1 MVGKFFMVVHII
13 TLSEVR
19 HVEHIV
25 KVTRRGQTTI
35 PAELREKFG
44 IKEGDELIV
53 EATEKGLL
61 FKPIRRIED
70 CAGIYAKYGKVEEI
84 KKEIDKLREEY

>member
-1 MVGKFFMVVHII
+1 L
-13 TLSEVR
+13 LSE
-19 HVEHIV
+19 EEKLGNIV

-35 PAELREKFG
+35 PVEFREKFG
-44 IKEGDELIV
+44 IKEGDQLMV

-61 FKPIRRIED
+61 FKPIRKLED

>member
-1 MVGKFFMVVHII
+1 MQNV
-13 TLSEVR
+13 
-19 HVEHIV
+19 V

-35 PAELREKFG
+35 PAELRKKFG
-44 IKEGDELIV
+44 IKEGDELVV

-61 FKPIRRIED
+61 FKPIRKLED

>member
-1 MVGKFFMVVHII
+1 MQNV
-13 TLSEVR
+13 
-19 HVEHIV
+19 V

-44 IKEGDELIV
+44 IKEGDELLV

-61 FKPIRRIED
+61 FKPIRKLED

-84 KKEIDKLREEY
+84 KKEIEKLREEY

>member
-1 MVGKFFMVVHII
+1 M
-13 TLSEVR
+13 L
-19 HVEHIV
+19 VEAGHMQSVV

-35 PAELREKFG
+35 PAKLREKFG

-53 EATEKGLL
+53 EATEKGVL
-61 FKPIRRIED
+61 FKPIRRLED

-84 KKEIDKLREEY
+84 KKEIDTLREEY